1 MDLALQA
8 HDLSAARVAVAE
20 GLAANPGSPTL
31 LAASVAVEKR
41 AGGLSAALARA
52 ASLRADPQ
60 NLPAALPL
68 AADLLAAS
76 GDMAGAAAAYLDVFH
91 QAPSTGLAISAALAL
106 ARIGRPADATALLAG
121 WTRAHPDDVPAM
133 QLLASLAI
141 TSHRLDDAGHWLDEV
156 LAVQHDNPVALNN
169 EAWVK
174 LSQSDLSA
182 ARSLA
187 QRAYI
192 LAPGPDT
199 QDTLGWTIARQGD
212 AVTALPLLQQA
223 AAGKPDQTVLYHE
236 AFALNVVGH
245 LDQAR
250 AALDRALGD
259 PRDFDDRLA
268 AQKLRTALGP

>member
-1 MDLALQA
+1 
-8 HDLSAARVAVAE
+8 
-20 GLAANPGSPTL
+20 
-31 LAASVAVEKR
+31 
-41 AGGLSAALARA
+41 
-52 ASLRADPQ
+52 
-60 NLPAALPL
+60 
-68 AADLLAAS
+68 
-76 GDMAGAAAAYLDVFH
+76 
-91 QAPSTGLAISAALAL
+91 
-106 ARIGRPADATALLAG
+106 
-121 WTRAHPDDVPAM
+121 M